1 MGPGHYFLR
10 RMGSIYRGA
19 VDPERHRA
27 LSRIDRLD
35 RVEGNCSPA
44 PQKRI
49 PPANHDP
56 IGIVGML
63 LVANVIDHTDVPAI
77 AREDEITR
85 GGGETATQFGPLSR
99 FAVVSLHRPLEHFPV
114 DRHQMIQRARL
125 PDRRL

>member
-1 MGPGHYFLR
+1 
-10 RMGSIYRGA
+10 MGSIYRGA

-35 RVEGNCSPA
+35 QVEGNCSPA

-49 PPANHDP
+49 PPANHDL

-63 LVANVIDHTDVPAI
+63 LVANVIDHTDMPAI

-85 GGGETATQFGPLSR
+85 GGGETATQFGPLSL
-99 FAVVSLHRPLEHFPV
+99 FAVVSLHRPLEHFPA

>member
-1 MGPGHYFLR
+1 
-10 RMGSIYRGA
+10 
-19 VDPERHRA
+19 
-27 LSRIDRLD
+27 
-35 RVEGNCSPA
+35 
-44 PQKRI
+44 
-49 PPANHDP
+49 
-56 IGIVGML
+56 ML

-99 FAVVSLHRPLEHFPV
+99 FAVVSLHRPREHFPA